1 MYTVCYK
8 DEAAALTDSDGEVSD
23 ADEENDVSV
32 TTGNI
37 ILAYLAVIVPVVLV
51 IIAII
56 VIIVLLVKRKKR

>member
-23 ADEENDVSV
+23 AEENDVSV

-51 IIAII
+51 IITIV